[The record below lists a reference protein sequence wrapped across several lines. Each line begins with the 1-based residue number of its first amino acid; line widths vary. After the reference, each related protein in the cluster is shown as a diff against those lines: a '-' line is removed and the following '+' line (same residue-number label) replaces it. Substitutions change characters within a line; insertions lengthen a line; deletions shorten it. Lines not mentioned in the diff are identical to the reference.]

1 MLLQEVEKTVEP
13 SIRSEEPGSTTS
25 SASSSVN
32 LGGQKES
39 PFFSLSPVRPSEQ
52 KISERNEAYP
62 NASGTSRNDKN
73 LPPLPKSKSRIIAYN
88 KDNNIYKANHIPRSA
103 SSREFRNSDNMNHL
117 ELHVAEN

>member
-13 SIRSEEPGSTTS
+13 SIRSEEPVSTTS
-25 SASSSVN
+25 SASSSSVN

-39 PFFSLSPVRPSEQ
+39 PFFFSLSPVRPSEQ

-73 LPPLPKSKSRIIAYN
+73 LPPLPKSKSRIIAFN
-88 KDNNIYKANHIPRSA
+88 KDNNLYKANHIHRSVVYPRSSE
-103 SSREFRNSDNMNHL
+103 SSEIQIIWNI
-117 ELHVAEN
+117 